1 MTRGGLALL
10 FLDVFTDELAYDLA
24 YFDVVLVALVLELT
38 IERGLY
44 HHHDFF
50 GELFFP

>member
-1 MTRGGLALL
+1 MTGGGLDLL

-24 YFDVVLVALVLELT
+24 YFDVVLVALVLELA

-44 HHHDFF
+44 HHHDFS